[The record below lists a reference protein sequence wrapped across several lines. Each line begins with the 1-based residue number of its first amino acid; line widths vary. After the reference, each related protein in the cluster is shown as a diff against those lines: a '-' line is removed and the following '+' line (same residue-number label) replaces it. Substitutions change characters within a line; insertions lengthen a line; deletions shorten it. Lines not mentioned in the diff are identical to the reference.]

1 MANSSK
7 VENKPTLPGDPNCP
21 ICHGIGFVRRDLPI
35 NDPDFGKME
44 ICTCRKEQME
54 KLKTEH
60 LYDISNVESFHS
72 MTFESFNIYGR
83 TNQKDANKSL
93 EVAFHSAKN
102 FVSQPNGWL
111 VLTGKFGCG
120 KTHLA
125 AAIANEVIQNGT
137 RTLFLTVPDLLDWLR
152 YAFSGEDAS
161 FEKRFSEIRDVP
173 FLVLDDL
180 GTQNSTPWAEEKLFQ
195 IINHRYVN
203 HLPTVITTNL
213 DIAEIDERISSRI
226 NDRDLVMKVSIIA
239 SDYRDPFSEHKDS
252 PISTLA
258 YLSDHRTFNNFSAR
272 KKEKLPANEQKSLDQ
287 AFLAAQRFAE
297 NPNGW
302 LVFLGAYGTGK
313 THLAAAIANYRQAAG
328 DDPIFTVVPDL
339 LDHLRATFNPSSPVS
354 YDSVFNQVRN
364 AKLLILDDLGTQN
377 TTPWAREKL
386 FQILN
391 FRYETKAPTI
401 ITSSIKLEDMDARI
415 RSRML
420 DARVC
425 AIHSLEVP
433 PFENLQ

>member
-7 VENKPTLPGDPNCP
+7 TEKRSTLPGDPNCP

-35 NDPDFGKME
+35 DDPDFGKME
-44 ICTCRKEQME
+44 ICSCRLE
-54 KLKTEH
+54 KMKKLSEEH
-60 LYDISNVESFHS
+60 LYDISNIEYFRS
-72 MTFESFNIYGR
+72 MTFENFNIHGR
-83 TNQKDANKSL
+83 TNEKDSNKSL
-93 EVAFHSAKN
+93 EVAFQSAKSYA
-102 FVSQPNGWL
+102 SQPNGWL
-111 VLTGKFGCG
+111 YLTGKFGCG

-125 AAIANEVIQNGT
+125 AAIANEIIKSGT

-152 YAFSGEDAS
+152 FAFAGEDTT
-161 FEKRFSEIRDVP
+161 FEERFSEIRDVP

-203 HLPTVITTNL
+203 HLPTVITSNL

-226 NDRDLVMKVSIIA
+226 NDRELVMRINIIA
-239 SDYRDPFSEHKDS
+239 PDFRDPLSEQTDS

-272 KKEKLPANEQKSLDQ
+272 KKEKLSIDEQKSLDMAYQ
-287 AFLAAQRFAE
+287 AAQQFAE
-297 NPNGW
+297 NPSGW
-302 LVFLGAYGTGK
+302 LVFLGTYGTGK
-313 THLAAAIANYRQAAG
+313 THLAAAIAKYRRAVG

-339 LDHLRATFNPSSPVS
+339 LDHLRATFNPNSPVS

-391 FRYETKAPTI
+391 FRYETKAPTV
-401 ITSSIKLEDMDARI
+401 ITSSVKLEDMDPRI
-415 RSRML
+415 KSRML

-425 AIHSLEVP
+425 KIYALAVP
-433 PFENLQ
+433 PFENYQ

>member
-7 VENKPTLPGDPNCP
+7 AENKPTLPGDPNCP
-21 ICHGIGFVRRDLPI
+21 ICHGIGFVRQDLPI

-44 ICTCRKEQME
+44 ICVCRKEQMD
-54 KLKTEH
+54 KLKAKH

-83 TNQKDANKSL
+83 TDEKDANKSL
-93 EVAFHSAKN
+93 EVAFQSAKN
-102 FVSQPNGWL
+102 FAAQPNGWL
-111 VLTGKFGCG
+111 FLTGKFGCG

-125 AAIANEVIQNGT
+125 AAIANEVIRNDT

-161 FEKRFSEIRDVP
+161 YEERFSEIRDVP

-213 DIAEIDERISSRI
+213 DFAEIDERISSRI
-226 NDRDLVMKVSIIA
+226 NDRDLVMKISIIA
-239 SDYRDPFSEHKDS
+239 SDYRDSFSEHKDS

-297 NPNGW
+297 KPFGW

-354 YDSVFNQVRN
+354 YDTVFNQVRN

-391 FRYETKAPTI
+391 FRYETKAPTV
-401 ITSSIKLEDMDARI
+401 ITSSIKLEEMDARI

-425 AIHSLEVP
+425 TIYLLEVP